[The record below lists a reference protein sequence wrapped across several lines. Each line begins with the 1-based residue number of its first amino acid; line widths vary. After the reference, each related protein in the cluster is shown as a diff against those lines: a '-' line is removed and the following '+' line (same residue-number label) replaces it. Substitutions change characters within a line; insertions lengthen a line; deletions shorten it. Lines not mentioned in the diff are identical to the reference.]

1 MVLAIL
7 ARVPDIDG
15 IGVSLDVVPVVAAG
29 GRAAAPS
36 QRIRQ
41 SPRGRA
47 MLDHG
52 VLAA

>member
-15 IGVSLDVVPVVAAG
+15 IGVSLDVVPVAAG
-29 GRAAAPS
+29 GRPAAPS